1 MSCDERSIKGENLGS
16 DELRQLDMVLL
27 QVINTLDKGRGDIYD
42 IAEESHSQMVR
53 LEVELE
59 ELNAQTGQIIEEV
72 QKHEKLERYARLR
85 LMEVSQNFRS
95 YSETD
100 IKKAYESARE
110 LQLKLL
116 DLRQSEMYMR
126 RRRDELS
133 RHIKKFQAITQKA
146 QGFLNSTG
154 LALKILKGNVDRIN
168 DTIEEAIRKNQMGMW
183 IIESQE
189 SERRRIAR
197 DLHDG
202 PAQTLASMM
211 IRMDLIQ
218 RLWDNDVNRI
228 YEEIENIKQM
238 SAESLADI
246 RRIMFD
252 LKPSL
257 IHEDD
262 FSSTLKDYFSDYE
275 TKYQLDIDFVVF
287 GDKKKYDLSLETA
300 LFRMVQEAV
309 TNVRKHAGVKKILA
323 KMEDNGRTLTL
334 VIKDEGAGFDVEKA
348 AKKSESYGI
357 IGMKERAE
365 LLGGEVE
372 IISSPGNG
380 TQVIIT
386 VPLEGE
392 ANNGQNKSYHSG

>member
-1 MSCDERSIKGENLGS
+1 MSCDERSIKEENSGS

-27 QVINTLDKGRGDIYD
+27 QVINTLDKGRGEIYD
-42 IAEESHSQMVR
+42 IAEESHSQTVR

-59 ELNAQTGQIIEEV
+59 ELNIQTGRIIEDV

-133 RHIKKFQAITQKA
+133 RHIKKFRAISQKA

-154 LALKILKGNVDRIN
+154 MALKILNGNVERIN

-238 SAESLADI
+238 SAESLSDI

-252 LKPSL
+252 LKPTL

-262 FSSTLKDYFSDYE
+262 FSSTLKDYFRDYE
-275 TKYQLDIDFVVF
+275 TKYHLDIDFVVF
-287 GDKKKYDLSLETA
+287 GGNKKYDLSLETA
-300 LFRMVQEAV
+300 LFRMVQEAI

-323 KMEDNGRTLTL
+323 KMEDNGKTLTL
-334 VIKDEGAGFDVEKA
+334 VVKDEGAGFDVEKA

-365 LLGGEVE
+365 LLGGKVE

-392 ANNGQNKSYHSG
+392 SNNGQNKSYHSG